1 MAEAEKPHKRPAPW
15 RGRPR
20 VADPKSRRL
29 TLRLTGNQFDT
40 LNATADRTGMSMG
53 ELLRVKAFNSPD
65 PRAIRRPPVEV
76 REIARLYGE
85 IGKLGSNVNQLAYHA
100 NATHALPVVNE
111 LQAMNFY
118 LMEMHDALMR
128 ALGREP

>member
-1 MAEAEKPHKRPAPW
+1 MMDAPVSSKRPVPW

-20 VADPKSRRL
+20 VVDPMTRSFPIRFSERQL
-29 TLRLTGNQFDT
+29 TVLREAANRAGLSVAGF
-40 LNATADRTGMSMG
+40 
-53 ELLRVKAFNSPD
+53 LRVKAFDEPA
-65 PRAIRRPPVEV
+65 PRSARRPPVEV

-85 IGKLGSNVNQLAYHA
+85 IGKLGSNVNQLAHHA
-100 NATHALPVVNE
+100 NATRALPTVNE
-111 LQAMNFY
+111 LRAMNFY